1 MIELTTPITDSQIER
16 LKIGDKIA
24 ISGEILTGRDAAL
37 PQLVELLKKEDMDLE
52 GSVILHT
59 AVSDAGIAP
68 TTSNKEEI
76 LSSIEPLSKAGVKIH
91 LGKGSISAD
100 TIKEENSIYAITPPV
115 AALLTSKV
123 LKKECFLFE
132 NEGIEAMFKLTVD
145 KIPAIVAI
153 ANKKSIFE
161 RWNYSSSSTSSS
173 DSLNS
178 NESMK
183 LTLE

>member
-1 MIELTTPITDSQIER
+1 MKELTTPITDSQINKLEV
-16 LKIGDKIA
+16 GDKIT

-37 PQLVELLKKEDMDLE
+37 PQLVKLIEKEDINLK
-52 GSVILHT
+52 GSVIMHT

-68 TTSNKEEI
+68 TTTNKEEI

-91 LGKGSISAD
+91 IGKGEISAN
-100 TIKEENSIYAITPPV
+100 TIESNSIFAITPPV

-132 NEGIEAMFKLTVD
+132 DEGIEAIYKLKVK

-153 ANKKSIFE
+153 AHKKSIFK
-161 RWNYSSSSTSSS
+161 R
-173 DSLNS
+173 
-178 NESMK
+178 
-183 LTLE
+183 